1 MKRRKFI
8 ALLGGLAVVW
18 PLAARTQQPAMP
30 VIGFLS
36 SRSPPES
43 TQLVAAFRSGLSES
57 GYVEG
62 RNVAIEFRWA
72 EGQYERLPGL
82 AADLVR
88 RQVEVIAALGGDP
101 SVHAV
106 KAATSTIPIVFT
118 VGADPV
124 KDGLVASLNRPG
136 GNATG
141 LSTFTLSLGAKR
153 LELLRQLVPRVAS
166 IAVLINPDNPA
177 GAPEMTA
184 VENAARDAGNEL
196 RVLKAGT
203 ERELDMAFATLTQR
217 RADALLVISDP
228 FFASVR
234 DRIVALAARYAIP
247 ANYPFREYVAAG
259 GLSSYGTSLADIY
272 RQVGVYSGR
281 ILKGASPAELPVMQ
295 PSKFDLILNLKTA
308 NTLRLEIPDKL
319 LALVDE
325 VIE

>member
-1 MKRRKFI
+1 VKRRKFI

-18 PLAARTQQPAMP
+18 PLSARAQQPAMP
-30 VIGFLS
+30 AIGFLS

-43 TQLVAAFRSGLSES
+43 TQLVAAFRSGPSEN
-57 GYVEG
+57 GYIEG

-203 ERELDMAFATLTQR
+203 ERELDMAFAT

-228 FFASVR
+228 FFAGVR

-295 PSKFDLILNLKTA
+295 PECCGMRQTPKARSRIS
-308 NTLRLEIPDKL
+308 RP
-319 LALVDE
+319 
-325 VIE
+325 